1 MDIIAIMQ
9 KFQTVKLLVRCQE
22 MDNVKCRFMPAEE
35 WKNVMFVEATYDDIW
50 LRDTGPTFLK
60 KRIPNDAGS
69 GAGSNGRSGDVVS
82 DSGNLLAM
90 RWTFNAWGN
99 KHDNYA
105 NDMTVSGRIA
115 HSAAVDEVQCPQILE
130 GGSFHT
136 NGNGTFLTTEECLLH
151 SNRGTLIV
159 EDSVFCDKDG
169 EKGRRTKEQMTTV
182 FQQYLNAHKIIW
194 LPYGV
199 HGDDDTDGHVDNI
212 ACFISPNKVVLTMPT
227 DCNHVQYSKSM
238 AAKSILESSTDV
250 NGQPLEVICLPHP
263 TGPSMIITE
272 EDVAHLDV
280 GAIDRHVGAQMAG
293 SYINFYIGNSFVV
306 LPQFGS
312 PEDEVAKE
320 ILQQHM
326 KHTGHTVFGVN
337 TRAILLGG
345 GNIHCI
351 TQQEPSGCL

>member
-9 KFQTVKLLVRCQE
+9 KFQTVKLLVRSQE

-35 WKNVMFVEATYDDIW
+35 WKNVMLVEATYDDIW

-60 KRIPNDAGS
+60 KRIPNGAGS
-69 GAGSNGRSGDVVS
+69 GAGSNGRSGDVS
-82 DSGNLLAM
+82 DAGNLLAM

-105 NDMTVSGRIA
+105 NDMTVSGQIA

-159 EDSVFCDKDG
+159 EDSVLCDKDG
-169 EKGRRTKEQMTTV
+169 GKGRRTKEQMTTV
-182 FQQYLNAHKIIW
+182 LEQYLNAHKVIW

-199 HGDDDTDGHVDNI
+199 HGYDTDGHVDDNI

-227 DCNHVQYSKSM
+227 DCNDVQYPKSM
-238 AAKSILESSTDV
+238 AAKAILENSTDV
-250 NGQPLEVICLPHP
+250 NGQPL
-263 TGPSMIITE
+263 
-272 EDVAHLDV
+272 
-280 GAIDRHVGAQMAG
+280 
-293 SYINFYIGNSFVV
+293 
-306 LPQFGS
+306 
-312 PEDEVAKE
+312 
-320 ILQQHM
+320 
-326 KHTGHTVFGVN
+326 
-337 TRAILLGG
+337 
-345 GNIHCI
+345 
-351 TQQEPSGCL
+351 